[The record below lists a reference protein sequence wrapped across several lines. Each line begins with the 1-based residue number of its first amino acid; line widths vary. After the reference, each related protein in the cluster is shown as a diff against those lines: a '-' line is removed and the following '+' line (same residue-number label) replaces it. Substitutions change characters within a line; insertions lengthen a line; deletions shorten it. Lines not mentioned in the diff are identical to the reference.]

1 MPGRLFLVSL
11 PIGNLE
17 DITIR
22 AIRTLRS
29 VDAIVAEDTRT
40 TRRVLDR
47 YGIRTPF
54 FSSLYQ
60 GVERGRIELIL
71 DRLRDGRDLALVSDA
86 GTPLISDPGFPLVRS
101 AIEAGISVS
110 PIPGPAAL
118 LAGLVASGLPPD
130 RFSFGGSL
138 PRKAGDRRA
147 RIAELEEQE
156 QTGIFYESP
165 HRLLETLAIVA
176 ELLPDR
182 PIVLARELTKLH
194 ETFLRGTASEIL
206 VAIGDVDRVKG
217 ECVLLVQ
224 GASKPAAAEIPSQA
238 AEILALLRD
247 ANVPKRTV
255 VDLLVIALG
264 MRRNDAYRVVLEQ
277 GAKDEPAI

>member
-22 AIRTLRS
+22 AIRTLRD

-60 GVERGRIELIL
+60 GAERGRIELIL
-71 DRLRDGRDLALVSDA
+71 NRLREGQDLAVVSDA

-101 AIEAGISVS
+101 AIEAGVTVS

-130 RFSFGGSL
+130 RFQFGGSL
-138 PRKAGDRRA
+138 PRKAGDRRV

-156 QTGIFYESP
+156 QTVIFYESP
-165 HRLLETLAIVA
+165 HRLLETLRIVV
-176 ELLPDR
+176 ELPPDR

-194 ETFLRGTASEIL
+194 ETFRRGTAGEIL
-206 VAIGDVDRVKG
+206 AAIGDAERVKG
-217 ECVLLVQ
+217 ECVLLI
-224 GASKPAAAEIPSQA
+224 GGSPKPETAEVPSQA
-238 AEILALLRD
+238 TEILALLRQAD
-247 ANVPKRTV
+247 LPKRTI
-255 VDLLVIALG
+255 VDLLVVALG
-264 MRRNDAYRVVLEQ
+264 MRPNDAYRVVLEQ
-277 GAKDEPAI
+277 EAKDPQET